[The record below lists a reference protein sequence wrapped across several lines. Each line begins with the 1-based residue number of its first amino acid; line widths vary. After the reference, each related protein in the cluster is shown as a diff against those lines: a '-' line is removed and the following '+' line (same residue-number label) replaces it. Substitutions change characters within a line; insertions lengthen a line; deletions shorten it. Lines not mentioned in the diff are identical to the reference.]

1 MSIIE
6 LILSLAAILGAAV
19 LFTNAVE
26 ILGDR
31 LGLGHGA
38 VGSILAAVGTALPET
53 MIPVVAILGAV
64 IVGSGGAA
72 AGEIGIGAILGAPFL
87 LATLALFIVGVAAI
101 FYKERR
107 SSGSDL
113 VAHREIQLTDM
124 VFFLICFTLATGA
137 GLINLPLVLKIGL
150 AVFLLVAYVAYVIRV
165 IRKGGDATEGEPPDS
180 LTLWPFR
187 STAPTWAVTAQVVGS
202 VVVIGFGAHIFVDA
216 VGHISTAIG
225 IPAGLIALVLA
236 PLATELPEKFNSV
249 IWLRDNKDTLALG
262 NITGAM
268 VFQSTIPVSVGVL
281 FTPWRL
287 DFITAVAA
295 IFAILSSIVFL
306 GFLLRKAPLRAFYM
320 LGAGSLYIVF
330 LVTAIIYLVGG

>member
-1 MSIIE
+1 LTIIE
-6 LILSLAAILGAAV
+6 LVLSLAAILGAAI

-26 ILGDR
+26 IMGDR
-31 LGLGHGA
+31 LNLGAGA
-38 VGSILAAVGTALPET
+38 VGSLLAAVGTALPET
-53 MIPVVAILGAV
+53 MIPLVAILGALLL
-64 IVGSGGAA
+64 GSSSVA

-87 LATLALFIVGVAAI
+87 LATLALFIVGAAGI
-101 FYKERR
+101 GYKGRR
-107 SSGSDL
+107 ETGSEITADRQTAIPDL
-113 VAHREIQLTDM
+113 
-124 VFFLICFTLATGA
+124 VFFLACFIPAAAA
-137 GLINLPLVLKIGL
+137 GILPLPLPLKIGL
-150 AVFLLVAYVAYVIRV
+150 AALLLVAYVLYVVRTV
-165 IRKGGDATEGEPPDS
+165 KEGGEAEGDIPAR

-187 STAPTWAVTAQVVGS
+187 SQGPTWAVAVQL
-202 VVVIGFGAHIFVDA
+202 IGTIAVMAFGAHLFVGA
-216 VGHISTAIG
+216 VEHLSKSAG

-249 IWLRDNKDTLALG
+249 LWLRDNKDTLAIG

-268 VFQSTIPVSVGVL
+268 IFQSTIPVSVGVL

-330 LVTAIIYLVGG
+330 LVTAIVYLVGG